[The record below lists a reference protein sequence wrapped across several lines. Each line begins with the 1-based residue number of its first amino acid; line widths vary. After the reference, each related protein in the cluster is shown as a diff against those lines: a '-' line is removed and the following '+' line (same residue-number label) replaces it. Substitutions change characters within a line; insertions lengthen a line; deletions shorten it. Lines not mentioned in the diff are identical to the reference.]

1 MAAPI
6 IKAYGGGDLSGPED
20 VLVPLDTSI
29 VPTGRM
35 GNVHDM
41 AGSILYLVS
50 RAGAYCNGNIMVV
63 DGGRLGLF
71 PSTY

>member
-1 MAAPI
+1 MAAPL
-6 IKAYGGGDLSGPED
+6 IKAYGGEIPEGAND
-20 VLVPLDTSI
+20 LVPLDTSI

-35 GNVHDM
+35 GDRLDM
-41 AGSILYLVS
+41 AGTILYLVS
-50 RAGAYCNGNIMVV
+50 RAGAYCNGNVMVV

>member
-1 MAAPI
+1 MAAPL
-6 IKAYGGGDLSGPED
+6 IKAYGGEIPGDANE
-20 VLVPLDTSI
+20 LVPLDTSI

-35 GNVHDM
+35 GDRLDM
-41 AGSILYLVS
+41 AGTILYLVS
-50 RAGAYCNGNIMVV
+50 RAGAYCNGNVMVV